1 MTVYGCNMIRDD
13 REEFVERVKAIDPIF
28 KRGDLDA
35 FWPMLHALMSM
46 APDRVDL
53 AKKKSHYLASLAVRS
68 LARGEAGAAL
78 EFLDYA
84 DRILNPRAIGSRPMK
99 PFGRN
104 PPPSARPSPTGESPR
119 LSRRGVAGLR
129 VPSLGNR
136 SI

>member
-84 DRILNPRAIGSRPMK
+84 DRILNPRA
-99 PFGRN
+99 
-104 PPPSARPSPTGESPR
+104 
-119 LSRRGVAGLR
+119 LSRFLLEERRDIRQSADEALR
-129 VPSLGNR
+129 AQSPSVG
-136 SI
+136 